1 MHPVEQGANNKHDHW
16 LPVTQDDFGTG
27 GSSLMPIGGNDETNN
42 QGQVVPS
49 TNITPNPAQH
59 DDDMDGLE
67 LSLHGLT
74 VHEVPPVINDTTGA
88 IDNNIWH
95 QVPQLDI
102 NHWLHV
108 RHISQGITDTM
119 PFIELVDQMHVD
131 LMRCH
136 PDFIALPDEPAPG
149 DRHGQIN
156 ADNFGAGRETG
167 GEHPGRHGTNFEL
180 DANKQ
185 VDQLA
190 DVFHSLVTHDEAPV
204 ANDPTNSDD
213 DGHNSDAE
221 SMVSSQISVILE

>member
-1 MHPVEQGANNKHDHW
+1 MGHSTLTMALISHNTLYRPLTLLACALLIRVQQEAHGMHPVEQGANNKHDHW

-131 LMRCH
+131 LMRC
-136 PDFIALPDEPAPG
+136 A
-149 DRHGQIN
+149 
-156 ADNFGAGRETG
+156 
-167 GEHPGRHGTNFEL
+167 
-180 DANKQ
+180 
-185 VDQLA
+185 V
-190 DVFHSLVTHDEAPV
+190 
-204 ANDPTNSDD
+204 
-213 DGHNSDAE
+213 
-221 SMVSSQISVILE
+221 